1 MKQIRNTFAIFLVSG
16 FWHGANWTF
25 LIWGGLH
32 ALYFLPLLL
41 LQRNRKHLHTVAKGK
56 VFPSFSELGQIF
68 LTFLWVMFAWIFF
81 RAESL
86 HHALT
91 FIRHIFTPALFSV
104 PVIPGQ
110 MGALAM
116 SLSLIV
122 LFILIEWRGR
132 MWLYAIQHL
141 GKNRPQLYRWG
152 IYILLIFMIGMYMKT
167 SETPFIYFQF

>member
-25 LIWGGLH
+25 IIWGGLH

-41 LQRNRKHLHTVAKGK
+41 LQRNRKYLHIVAKGRI
-56 VFPSFSELGQIF
+56 FPSFVELGQIL
-68 LTFLWVMFAWIFF
+68 LTFLLVMLAWIFF

-86 HHALT
+86 PHALMY
-91 FIRHIFTPALFSV
+91 IQHMFSHELLSF

-116 SLSLIV
+116 TLLLIV
-122 LFILIEWRGR
+122 WFILIEWRGR
-132 MWLYAIQHL
+132 GSLYAIQHW
-141 GKNRPQLYRWG
+141 GENRPQLYRWSV
-152 IYILLIFMIGMYMKT
+152 YIFLIFMIGMYMKT